1 MQEKGLQLNILQG
14 GEEDREE
21 EMQSKQIQGKSSTI
35 SSPMLY
41 FLTWVL

>member
-21 EMQSKQIQGKSSTI
+21 ETQPKQIIQNNLSSQ
-35 SSPMLY
+35 
-41 FLTWVL
+41 